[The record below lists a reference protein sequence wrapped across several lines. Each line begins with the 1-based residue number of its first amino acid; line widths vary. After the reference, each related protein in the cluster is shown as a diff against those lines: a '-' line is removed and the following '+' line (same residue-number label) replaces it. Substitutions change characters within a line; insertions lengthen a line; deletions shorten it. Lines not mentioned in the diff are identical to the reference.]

1 MARIVC
7 YRSRKARL
15 EAERE
20 EISKPVQG
28 LTQEDKRSL
37 AKSRRDSENVALGP
51 KRELFDTPK
60 QITEF

>member
-7 YRSRKARL
+7 YRSRKARI

-20 EISKPVQG
+20 EIAKPIQG
-28 LTQEDKRSL
+28 LTHEDKRSL
-37 AKSRRDSENVALGP
+37 AKARRDAESVTLGP
-51 KRELFDTPK
+51 KRPVHDTPK